1 MVACIVAQSLIA
13 TFSSRRSRQSSQDPE
28 EIEHMPCDDGGGKC
42 RDDAL
47 TSLSEGEAKGMRIV
61 VCRLFLS

>member
-28 EIEHMPCDDGGGKC
+28 EIEHMPCDDGGGGSVGMMHVQIPVGG
-42 RDDAL
+42 R
-47 TSLSEGEAKGMRIV
+47 SEGDE
-61 VCRLFLS
+61 VCCL